1 MTTGGLLMTVSFT
14 NAIFSPNT
22 KQTASLQAADSTATQ
37 SVTLSSQYFTTPV
50 SSETMSLSLDAIM
63 PQLSLSQSSGYY
75 PSFDAVVTGSFSG
88 NFVPEPSSL
97 ALVGLGLVGLPAAP
111 GRPPSPPS
119 RRLSRRRSRE
129 RGGRRAAPSGNRHTD
144 ALTSPARDAPGGA
157 RRIPGATR
165 GRDDVDQMRHRPS
178 FRVIYGSRI
187 ALLNQSRMR
196 PYFARSNA
204 ATVLFP
210 PRNASGLKHQ
220 INRGTGRFRGDRFPG

>member
-97 ALVGLGLVGLPAAP
+97 ALVGLGLVGLPAA
-111 GRPPSPPS
+111 
-119 RRLSRRRSRE
+119 LAARRR
-129 RGGRRAAPSGNRHTD
+129 RR
-144 ALTSPARDAPGGA
+144 RDA
-157 RRIPGATR
+157 
-165 GRDDVDQMRHRPS
+165 
-178 FRVIYGSRI
+178 
-187 ALLNQSRMR
+187 
-196 PYFARSNA
+196 
-204 ATVLFP
+204 
-210 PRNASGLKHQ
+210 
-220 INRGTGRFRGDRFPG
+220 